1 MACHIRKGSRNSDL
15 HAARRFI
22 CNAYMIAAG
31 ENPVAARCGSGR
43 QCEFSRPEEKRS
55 IAMTGLKTL
64 VAAALISA
72 IPATSVLA
80 QEPAAFQATYPN
92 RDVLNGGALTPAGRL
107 GLEPAFG
114 AAAPNA
120 AALDA
125 NAGTGSAGPS
135 LRTRRHRSDR
145 HVARP

>member
-1 MACHIRKGSRNSDL
+1 
-15 HAARRFI
+15 
-22 CNAYMIAAG
+22 
-31 ENPVAARCGSGR
+31 
-43 QCEFSRPEEKRS
+43 
-55 IAMTGLKTL
+55 MTGLKTL

-107 GLEPAFG
+107 DLEPAFG
-114 AAAPNA
+114 AAPNA

-135 LRTRRHRSDR
+135 LRSRRHHSDR
-145 HVARP
+145 QLPQP